1 MGMNDPR
8 IYRDPGMAANTDQSI
23 QGPLAVDPRTRK
35 LSLSLAQT
43 GPFYI
48 TDRGELAIRTEGGLI
63 VSPGTPYALRPNT
76 DGSLVLDNQRRLT
89 ARPKASQVVND
100 TNAEGGPQTS
110 LRDVLNM
117 LFASA
122 GDTQVAIGALP
133 VGTGAGTV
141 AAGNDSRIVA
151 LGIKAAEKVGTAVL
165 VGGTVVVAATLVT
178 ASSVFFLTH
187 QTFGGTP
194 GLLNVSARTAGVGFT
209 ITSANALDTSTVGY
223 VFFEPF

>member
-1 MGMNDPR
+1 
-8 IYRDPGMAANTDQSI
+8 
-23 QGPLAVDPRTRK
+23 
-35 LSLSLAQT
+35 
-43 GPFYI
+43 
-48 TDRGELAIRTEGGLI
+48 
-63 VSPGTPYALRPNT
+63 
-76 DGSLVLDNQRRLT
+76 LDNQRRLT

-122 GDTQVAIGALP
+122 GDAQVAIAALP
-133 VGTGAGTV
+133 VGAGAGTV
-141 AAGNDSRIVA
+141 MAGNDARVA
-151 LGIKAAEKVGTAVL
+151 LLGAHAAEKVGTAVL
-165 VGGTVVVAATLVT
+165 VGGTVVVTAAAVT
-178 ASSVFFLTH
+178 AASVFFLTH
-187 QTFGGTP
+187 QAFGGTP